1 MTQLN
6 PQHQASYQ
14 QFIDEVRTSGQLW
27 GLQFGEEWVV
37 CDSNEYAET
46 DVLPL
51 WSSEAAAKAHC
62 IDEWDD
68 YSPVAI
74 DLESFFEEWVND
86 LSEDEVLIGINWD
99 QELDGVEIEPMELAQ
114 ELAHF
119 EQ

>member
-1 MTQLN
+1 L
-6 PQHQASYQ
+6 H
-14 QFIDEVRTSGQLW
+14 
-27 GLQFGEEWVV
+27 
-37 CDSNEYAET
+37 
-46 DVLPL
+46 
-51 WSSEAAAKAHC
+51 
-62 IDEWDD
+62 DEWDD

-119 EQ
+119 E